1 VLFLLA
7 GGVWA
12 DRLPRQLV
20 MIGADALR
28 AAVQAL
34 VAASLFLHTIR
45 IWQFAAAAALLGLG
59 SSFFNPAST
68 GLVPSIV
75 SPTRLQEANALLG
88 LSRSAVQVA
97 GPALSG
103 LLIATL
109 GFGTVFAIDAA
120 SFVAS
125 LVCLTA
131 MRLPTRTT
139 TERPR
144 QSTLVEALEGLRA
157 VRERRWIVAALSAD
171 LVFNFCFAAYFVLGP
186 IVVERHFDGAR
197 DWGLI
202 MTAASIGSVAGGA
215 AVLRF
220 KPRRPLRIAY
230 LFSFVMPLQL
240 LALAPPLPLAAL
252 LIGSAAVFGNVTV
265 MNTYWVT
272 MEQQHVPRHL
282 ISRVD
287 SLSWIASLLVMPL
300 GLTLVGPLAAAVGT
314 HATLIAAALLAAASS
329 VAVLAVRDIRE
340 LERLDETP
348 AEPQALPA
356 SAAAPRS

>member
-1 VLFLLA
+1 MVFLLA

-45 IWQFAAAAALLGLG
+45 IWQFALAAALLGLG

-75 SPTRLQEANALLG
+75 SAGRLQEANALIG
-88 LSRSAVQVA
+88 LSRSAIQVA
-97 GPALSG
+97 GPAVSG

-109 GFGTVFAIDAA
+109 GFGIVFAIDSA

-125 LVCLTA
+125 LVCLAA
-131 MRLPTRTT
+131 MRVPGRSEVPL
-139 TERPR
+139 ERR
-144 QSTLVEALEGLRA
+144 SALVEALEGLRA
-157 VRERRWIVAALSAD
+157 VRERRWIVAALGAD

-186 IVVERHFDGAR
+186 TVVEHHFNGAR

-202 MTAASIGSVAGGA
+202 MTAASIGGVVGA
-215 AVLRF
+215 AIVLRV
-220 KPRRPLRIAY
+220 KARRPLGIAY
-230 LFSFVMPLQL
+230 AFSFLMPLQL
-240 LALAPPLPLAAL
+240 LALAPPLPLPVL
-252 LIGSAAVFGNVTV
+252 LLGSAAVFANVTV
-265 MNTYWVT
+265 LNTVWVT
-272 MEQQHVPRHL
+272 MEQQHVPAHL

-287 SLSWIASLLVMPL
+287 SLGWLASLLVMPL
-300 GLTLVGPLAAAVGT
+300 GLTLAGPLSAAIGTRTTLVAAA
-314 HATLIAAALLAAASS
+314 ALAAASS
-329 VAVLAVRDIRE
+329 AAVLAVRDVRE
-340 LERLDETP
+340 LERLEETP
-348 AEPQALPA
+348 ESGRAESVP
-356 SAAAPRS
+356 AAP